1 MFCCLSSEH
10 DLDTTRQLTGFDHRT
25 DEICQCLQMIVFAW
39 RAFANLTG
47 TIPANGTYVIEDLNS
62 VLTGFTGAPR
72 ATLNVSVAGPN
83 TAIQGL
89 YQIVNPD
96 KGSISNHV
104 LVRPGSN

>member
-1 MFCCLSSEH
+1 
-10 DLDTTRQLTGFDHRT
+10 
-25 DEICQCLQMIVFAW
+25 MIVFAW